1 MRVQESWVGAANR
14 LADHGVEVPSLEAE
28 VLVRHVLGIDRAQ
41 FFAALSDGL
50 HCPDEGEID
59 RLVGRRLAGEP
70 LAYIQGRREFYGLE
84 LVVNPSVLVPRQ
96 ETETLVDQVLE
107 LSKNMP
113 EQGLRVADVGTG
125 SGAIAI
131 AIAVNLPRATL
142 YAIDSSR
149 EALEVARVNCD
160 NHDVSERVHL
170 RPGDLVDALP
180 CDMDIIVSNPP
191 YIQSGELEHLAEEV
205 RREPTIALDGGVDGL
220 RVIRRLFQQAPPL
233 LRPGGKLVV
242 EIAPEQLESVSAL
255 ARNTV
260 PAGRVSFRRDLLGL
274 PRAVVLSLS

>member
-1 MRVQESWVGAANR
+1 VRVQESWVGAANR

-41 FFAALSDGL
+41 FFAVLSDGL
-50 HCPDEGEID
+50 PCPDEGEID
-59 RLVGRRLAGEP
+59 RLVARRLAGEP
-70 LAYIQGRREFYGLE
+70 LAYIQGHREFYGLE

-96 ETETLVDQVLE
+96 ETETLVEQVLE
-107 LSKNMP
+107 LSKHMP
-113 EQGLRVADVGTG
+113 AEGLRVADVGSG

-131 AIAVNLPRATL
+131 AIAVNLPQATL
-142 YAIDSSR
+142 YATDASR

-160 NHDVSERVHL
+160 NHGVSERVHL
-170 RPGDLVDALP
+170 YPGDLVDALP
-180 CDMDIIVSNPP
+180 CDVDIIVSNPP
-191 YIQSGELEHLAEEV
+191 YIESGELEHLAEEV
-205 RREPTIALDGGVDGL
+205 RREPAIALDGGVDGL

-260 PAGRVSFRRDLLGL
+260 PAGQVSFRRDLLGL

>member
-1 MRVQESWVGAANR
+1 MRIQESWVGTASR
-14 LADHGVEVPSLEAE
+14 LADRGIEVPSLEAE

-50 HCPDEGEID
+50 PCPDEGEID
-59 RLVGRRLAGEP
+59 RLVARRLAGEP
-70 LAYIQGRREFYGLE
+70 LAYIQGCREFYGLE
-84 LVVNPSVLVPRQ
+84 LVVNPNVLVPRQ

-107 LSKNMP
+107 LSKHMP
-113 EQGLRVADVGTG
+113 AEGLRIADIGTG

-131 AIAVNLPRATL
+131 AIAVNLPQATL
-142 YAIDSSR
+142 YATDASR

-160 NHDVSERVHL
+160 YHDVSKRVHL
-170 RPGDLVDALP
+170 HPGDLLDVLP

-191 YIQSGELEHLAEEV
+191 YIQSDKLEHLAQEV
-205 RREPTIALDGGVDGL
+205 RQEPAVALDGGADGL
-220 RVIRRLFQQAPPL
+220 KVIRRLFQQAPPL
-233 LRPGGKLVV
+233 LRLGGKLVV

-255 ARNTV
+255 AQNTV
-260 PAGRVSFRRDLLGL
+260 PAGQVSFRRDLLGL

>member
-1 MRVQESWVGAANR
+1 MKIQESWVGAANR

-50 HCPDEGEID
+50 SCPDESKID
-59 RLVGRRLAGEP
+59 RLVAHRLAGEP
-70 LAYIQGRREFYGLE
+70 LAYIQGHREFYGLE

-107 LSKNMP
+107 LSKHIA
-113 EQGLRVADVGTG
+113 QGLRVADVGTG

-131 AIAVNLPRATL
+131 AIAVNLPQATV
-142 YAIDSSR
+142 YATDASS
-149 EALEVARVNCD
+149 EALEVARVNCN

-170 RPGDLVDALP
+170 YSGDLVDSLP

-191 YIQSGELEHLAEEV
+191 YIQSDELEQLAEEV
-205 RREPTIALDGGVDGL
+205 RREPPIALDGGADGL

-255 ARNTV
+255 ARNTL
-260 PAGRVSFRRDLLGL
+260 PAGQVSFRRDLLGL
-274 PRAVVLSLS
+274 PRTVVLSLS